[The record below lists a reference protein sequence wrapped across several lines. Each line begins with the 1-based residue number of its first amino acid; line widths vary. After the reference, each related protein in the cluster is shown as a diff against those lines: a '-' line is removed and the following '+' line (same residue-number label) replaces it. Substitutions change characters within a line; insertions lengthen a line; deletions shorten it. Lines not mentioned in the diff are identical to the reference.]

1 MKQDDRAH
9 NRRPILWSGT
19 LTHGDHAMD
28 CQLWNL
34 SPGGAR
40 VRAGAPLP
48 NGAKIALFI
57 PKIGELKAVIAWQ
70 EDNELG
76 VKFTTPE
83 KDIIAMMGETA
94 AALGFVDEDKDE
106 DEDSVP

>member
-19 LTHGDHAMD
+19 LTYNDHAMD

-40 VRAGAPLP
+40 VRAGVSLP
-48 NGAKIALFI
+48 NGSKIALFI
-57 PKIGELKAVIAWQ
+57 PKIGDLEAVVAWQ

-83 KDIIAMMGETA
+83 DEIIAMMGETA
-94 AALGFVDEDKDE
+94 AALGFSRDDQND
-106 DEDSVP
+106 DSAS